1 MKQRKTNLKFLKII
15 IRKTIK
21 NVNEIVKALTKDSIT
36 TFPALNWIIG
46 IPVANG
52 KCFSTDKAKSFK
64 FFGIDKSFAGK
75 SSTLS

>member
-1 MKQRKTNLKFLKII
+1 M

-21 NVNEIVKALTKDSIT
+21 KVNEIVKALTKDSIT

-64 FFGIDKSFAGK
+64 FWN
-75 SSTLS
+75 